1 MLTVRLA
8 VVARSGNAHAGSRP
22 GPPPSLTVHRIAAG
36 AVDLADARGLAAVTM
51 RSLAAAVG
59 VSAPGLYRYVASRDE
74 LVGHMVDLVS
84 AELEHPSPSGDWLR
98 DITLVAEQQ
107 RARFRDHPWLAEAVG
122 SLRFMGRH
130 VLDHLDW
137 GLAVLADVEAPQ
149 SRKLEAIALANGI
162 AALFSTT
169 SRPVGPEAFAQLDA
183 DRHPRLTALLAAAP
197 PTPPSADLFPRVV
210 EGVLRGVLAMPAGAE
225 SGQATR

>member
-1 MLTVRLA
+1 M
-8 VVARSGNAHAGSRP
+8 VATSGGARDGSRP
-22 GPPPSLTVHRIAAG
+22 GPAPSLTVHGIAAA

-51 RSLAAAVG
+51 RSLSAAVG
-59 VSAPGLYRYVASRDE
+59 VSAPGLYRYVASPDE

-84 AELEHPSPSGDWLR
+84 ADLEHPPPSGDWVHDL
-98 DITLVAEQQ
+98 TVVAERQ
-107 RARFRDHPWLAEAVG
+107 RAIFRAHPWLAEAVA

-149 SRKLEAIALANGI
+149 NRKMEAIALANGI

-169 SRPVGPEAFAQLDA
+169 SQPVGPDAFAELDPA
-183 DRHPRLTALLAAAP
+183 RHPRLATLLASAA
-197 PTPPSADLFPRVV
+197 PTPPPTDLFQHVL
-210 EGVLRGVLAMPAGAE
+210 EGVLRGVLAMP
-225 SGQATR
+225 